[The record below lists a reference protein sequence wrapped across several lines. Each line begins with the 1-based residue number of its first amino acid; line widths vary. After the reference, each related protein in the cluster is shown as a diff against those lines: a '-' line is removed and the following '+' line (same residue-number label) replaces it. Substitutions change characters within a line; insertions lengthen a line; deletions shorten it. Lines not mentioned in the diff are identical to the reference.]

1 MSTKLEQFKQDVYT
15 DVVIFFSEL
24 NFEEEVNDYIT
35 WKDYDVEE
43 LVKLRYNDI
52 ESELND
58 TDFFNSEIIGYGQAM
73 ELLLKHD
80 TSLTRSVQR
89 AIDVGFTL
97 EKINSE
103 LLASLLSEEILREE
117 FKEHKDKI
125 DDFFEELEEKLE
137 ELEDEVWSIEFDK
150 KYGLN
155 DEEED

>member
-35 WKDYDVEE
+35 WKDYTVEE

-58 TDFFNSEIIGYGQAM
+58 TDFFNSEIIGCSQAM
-73 ELLLKHD
+73 TLLIMHD
-80 TSLTRSVQR
+80 TSLTRSVSK
-89 AIDVGFTL
+89 AVELGYTL

-103 LLASLLSEEILREE
+103 LLATLLSEEIMREE
-117 FKEHKDKI
+117 FEEHKDKI
-125 DDFFEELEEKLE
+125 DDFFSDLEN
-137 ELEDEVWSIEFDK
+137 EFDD
-150 KYGLN
+150 LN
-155 DEEED
+155 EEED